1 METLVIKSQG
11 ELFEGSGQFISQI
24 KIDFL
29 KAVTAAQLQLTMTD
43 DDTLILTDGAT
54 FDQNSSNSI
63 ETNDYRN
70 VENNNTKNIVKG
82 ISITSTGP
90 FSLII
95 KNGMNTVYSLNG
107 RGTAYPYQ
115 SGNFPLLKE
124 GSTNMQYNI
133 DSSDFEF
140 GNIISTGLGFITNS
154 QGDVSPSSLRI
165 LDGDSNGYKE
175 RVGVDISN
183 SPHLRQFQGVSVSK
197 GTLFKDTSEYGNN
210 QSRVGYIKILYL
222 KLEKSAIIPNFL
234 GNQTFKVKDAIY
246 CAASYVTQSHAELI
260 CDMIYQNLVNTQ
272 RTTNVFGGSGFQFTL
287 TVYDVGAG
295 KELSSSLKTSYK
307 RLYDHLVSIGYN
319 VSGSIT
325 LTDEANDR
333 KYTTDDIAKW

>member
-63 ETNDYRN
+63 GTKGYRS
-70 VENNNTKNIVKG
+70 VENDNMKNIVRG

-107 RGTAYPYQ
+107 RGTVYPYQ
-115 SGNFPLLKE
+115 SGNFTLLKE
-124 GSTNMQYNI
+124 GNTNIQYNI

-210 QSRVGYIKILYL
+210 QNGVGYIRILYL

-260 CDMIYQNLVNTQ
+260 CNMIYQNLVNTQ
-272 RTTNVFGGSGFQFTL
+272 RTTNVFGGPGFQFTL
-287 TVYDVGAG
+287 TVYDVGTG
-295 KELSSSLKTSYK
+295 KELSSSLKASYK

-319 VSGSIT
+319 VKDSMT
-325 LTDEANDR
+325 LTDESNDR
-333 KYTTDDIAKW
+333 KYTTVDIAKW

>member
-1 METLVIKSQG
+1 
-11 ELFEGSGQFISQI
+11 
-24 KIDFL
+24 
-29 KAVTAAQLQLTMTD
+29 
-43 DDTLILTDGAT
+43 
-54 FDQNSSNSI
+54 
-63 ETNDYRN
+63 
-70 VENNNTKNIVKG
+70 
-82 ISITSTGP
+82 
-90 FSLII
+90 
-95 KNGMNTVYSLNG
+95 MNTVYSLNG
-107 RGTAYPYQ
+107 RGTTYPCQ

-124 GSTNMQYNI
+124 GSTNIQYNI

-154 QGDVSPSSLRI
+154 QGDVSPSSLRV

-183 SPHLRQFQGVSVSK
+183 SPHLRQFQGVLVSK

-210 QSRVGYIKILYL
+210 QSGMGHIKILYL

-319 VSGSIT
+319 VSGSMT

-333 KYTTDDIAKW
+333 KYTTDNIAEW